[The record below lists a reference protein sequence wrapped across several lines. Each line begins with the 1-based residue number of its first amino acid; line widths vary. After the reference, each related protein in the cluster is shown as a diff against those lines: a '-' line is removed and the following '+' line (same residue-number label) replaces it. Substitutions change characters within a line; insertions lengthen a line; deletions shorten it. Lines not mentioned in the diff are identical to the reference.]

1 MRVSIL
7 NKYMQKCTD
16 MKTNK
21 KTAIWTG
28 LFLAALTLFSAC
40 QKRDSDGLD
49 MGDGQSVFVS
59 MGVYESGGGGV
70 TRSGGIPIGKDI
82 FICT

>member
-49 MGDGQSVFVS
+49 MGDGQSIYLSMAVS
-59 MGVYESGGGGV
+59 GRGVGV
-70 TRSGGIPIGKDI
+70 DYRG
-82 FICT
+82 